1 MPDRSAAQAYKLPGT
16 GFWLPRTFGE
26 ICSPMISGSASS
38 DFRPTTPKLSFYAVH
53 PEPKLFFERTNFS
66 AKQSF
71 VRLDRQ
77 PDQEAASAFNSP
89 ISWKSIGCRRR
100 RRGYS
105 SGFCR
110 MMTLVPT
117 GTRSYR
123 SATSVLTSR
132 KQPDETAVPIV
143 SGRLVP

>member
-1 MPDRSAAQAYKLPGT
+1 MEAEIWTLVLMIERSECSLIWAAEAK
-16 GFWLPRTFGE
+16 GE
-26 ICSPMISGSASS
+26 VI
-38 DFRPTTPKLSFYAVH
+38 DFRPTTSPQAV
-53 PEPKLFFERTNFS
+53 LC
-66 AKQSF
+66 

-77 PDQEAASAFNSP
+77 PDQEAPRHLTHQFPGNRSAVE
-89 ISWKSIGCRRR
+89 C
-100 RRGYS
+100 GYS

>member
-1 MPDRSAAQAYKLPGT
+1 MIERSECSLIWAAEAK
-16 GFWLPRTFGE
+16 GE
-26 ICSPMISGSASS
+26 VI
-38 DFRPTTPKLSFYAVH
+38 DFRPTTSPQAV
-53 PEPKLFFERTNFS
+53 LC
-66 AKQSF
+66 

-89 ISWKSIGCRRR
+89 ISWKSIGCRS
-100 RRGYS
+100 RGYS

-143 SGRLVP
+143 SGRLVPWIR

>member
-1 MPDRSAAQAYKLPGT
+1 MPTPASLWQAAGAEGTQAHRKSVALPGGT
-16 GFWLPRTFGE
+16 SAPPKDTMLP
-26 ICSPMISGSASS
+26 SS
-38 DFRPTTPKLSFYAVH
+38 
-53 PEPKLFFERTNFS
+53 
-66 AKQSF
+66 
-71 VRLDRQ
+71 RLQDLKRL
-77 PDQEAASAFNSP
+77 N
-89 ISWKSIGCRRR
+89 GCRRR

-110 MMTLVPT
+110 MTTLVPT